1 MRHVT
6 RLCLA
11 LAFVLLAVQAGT
23 ANAQAVRDAG
33 SKIRGNSGGSYR
45 GGYRSTWHAR
55 DYARDYRSHATEA
68 RRENRPVTPEEAQE
82 HAEGLGANI
91 NKAQKHFAQ
100 ARKQAGADKETLA
113 ALEKIDALLAAALKS
128 HAEMAEMCKHE
139 EIDADGTM
147 KCCIDAEAALE
158 KAIAEQEKLLKRLS
172 AAKPAK

>member
-1 MRHVT
+1 MKLVT

-11 LAFVLLAVQAGT
+11 LAFAVLAST
-23 ANAQAVRDAG
+23 AQAQIRDAG
-33 SKIRGNSGGSYR
+33 SKIRGSSGGSYR

-82 HAEGLGANI
+82 HAEGLGVNI

-100 ARKQAGADKETLA
+100 ARKHAGTDKETLA
-113 ALEKIDALLAAALKS
+113 ALERIDALLVAALKS

-139 EIDADGTM
+139 EIDAEGTM
-147 KCCIDAEAALE
+147 KCCTDAEAALE
-158 KAIAEQEKLLKRLS
+158 KAIAEQEKLLKRL